1 MVLGW
6 HTIAVVLACAALA
19 MLPAVS
25 SQTPPPPGQ
34 PQLYKVGGSHMWKE
48 NATFNYTTWASGK
61 HFHKGDWLIFY
72 FDKTMFNV
80 LEVNK
85 TCYDSCDSDHFIQ
98 NITHGG
104 RDVVQLNQTKT
115 YYFISHSWQC
125 ANGMKVAI
133 HVEKPPPPLT
143 PSPKKS
149 SSPPTLL
156 STFRGHILL
165 PALFT
170 IAAVWDSFLLLV

>member
-6 HTIAVVLACAALA
+6 HTIAVALACTVLA

-25 SQTPPPPGQ
+25 SQTAHPGQ
-34 PQLYKVGGSHMWKE
+34 PQLYKVGGSHMWKM
-48 NATFNYTTWASGK
+48 NVTFNYTTWASGK

-85 TCYDSCDSDHFIQ
+85 TCYDSCDSD
-98 NITHGG
+98 
-104 RDVVQLNQTKT
+104 QLNQTKT

-125 ANGMKVAI
+125 ASGMKVAI
-133 HVEKPPPPLT
+133 HVEKQPPPPI

-170 IAAVWDSFLLLV
+170 ISAVWDSFLLLV